1 MRDEC
6 ASNEKLALGVITQP
20 DLSGWRRTE
29 TQDVREAQVK
39 NLMLSLSGIA
49 WKAQLIVA
57 HERGRID
64 SLAVPL
70 DARLIAKNLID
81 EILAEEN

>member
-1 MRDEC
+1 MRSSGKE
-6 ASNEKLALGVITQP
+6 P
-20 DLSGWRRTE
+20 D
-29 TQDVREAQVK
+29 A
-39 NLMLSLSGIA
+39 SLSGIA
-49 WKAQLIVA
+49 CKAQLIVA

-81 EILAEEN
+81 EILAEDN

>member
-1 MRDEC
+1 MRSSGKE
-6 ASNEKLALGVITQP
+6 P
-20 DLSGWRRTE
+20 D
-29 TQDVREAQVK
+29 A
-39 NLMLSLSGIA
+39 SLSGIA

-64 SLAVPL
+64 SPAVPL

-81 EILAEEN
+81 DEILAEEN